1 MEPGEIAPAIRRV
14 FDTVRTNSQLQ
25 PHIHN
30 RWLTASFYTKL
41 INSLSTT
48 DFIFS
53 EKHFN
58 KFMVHKDYGFISC
71 ESFDGTNCTGIF
83 RKTFDHKQF
92 YFITTPGQQV
102 DEPQTNARWALEII
116 GECTRLES
124 QLLVRVPAPPSEEA
138 TQPNVPAPLPPP
150 PPPLPAT
157 QPNPLQVNVE
167 SKFTTPAKR
176 KSHES
181 SADTSMP
188 KTKKFSKEL
197 TALKLHASSTLL
209 SLASSKRS
217 SSAVKI
223 LNYSHAPTDGY
234 EDPSW
239 W

>member
-102 DEPQTNARWALEII
+102 DEPQTNARWALEI
-116 GECTRLES
+116 
-124 QLLVRVPAPPSEEA
+124 
-138 TQPNVPAPLPPP
+138 
-150 PPPLPAT
+150 
-157 QPNPLQVNVE
+157 
-167 SKFTTPAKR
+167 
-176 KSHES
+176 
-181 SADTSMP
+181 
-188 KTKKFSKEL
+188 
-197 TALKLHASSTLL
+197 
-209 SLASSKRS
+209 
-217 SSAVKI
+217 
-223 LNYSHAPTDGY
+223 
-234 EDPSW
+234 
-239 W
+239 